1 MTKEKK
7 TLFWASYADLMTSL
21 FFIMLTLFV
30 ASSILLSQKSKEWEE
45 KSKEWEQKY
54 ITSQKEKQQLERI
67 NDVIQ
72 DLDST
77 YFEYIDAYKKSK
89 LVIPVKF
96 DVDQYN
102 IYGLPSSTRDEL
114 EMAGRSL
121 KNFVDE
127 TTQKFPGVQYI
138 LIIEGQASK
147 TGGTDHN
154 YQLSYQR
161 AYNLKKFWEDKEISF
176 DAQNCEVLIGGSG
189 DGVQSGTGLMRES
202 AENEKLNQRFLIH
215 IIPKPGYVRTEIIE
229 NSDKEV
235 K

>member
-1 MTKEKK
+1 MSKEKK
-7 TLFWASYADLMTSL
+7 SLFWASYADLMTSL

-30 ASSILLSQKSKEWEE
+30 ASSIILSKKSNDWE
-45 KSKEWEQKY
+45 KKY
-54 ITSQKEKQQLERI
+54 RTSEKEKEQLERI

-96 DVDQYN
+96 GVDQYN

-114 EMAGRSL
+114 EKAGWSL

-127 TTQKFPGVQYI
+127 TTQKFKGVQYI

-161 AYNLKKFWEDKEISF
+161 AYNLKKFWEDKKILF

-189 DGVQSGTGLMRES
+189 DGVQSGTGLMRED
-202 AENEKLNQRFLIH
+202 AANEHLNQRFLIH
-215 IIPKPGYVRTEIIE
+215 IIPKPGYVKTEHPE
-229 NSDKEV
+229 NGDNTME
-235 K
+235 

>member
-1 MTKEKK
+1 MSKEKK
-7 TLFWASYADLMTSL
+7 SLFWASYADLMTSL

-30 ASSILLSQKSKEWEE
+30 ASSILLSKKSSDWE
-45 KSKEWEQKY
+45 KKY
-54 ITSQKEKQQLERI
+54 RTSENERAQLKRI

-72 DLDST
+72 DLDSM

-96 DVDQYN
+96 AVNQYN
-102 IYGLPSSTRDEL
+102 IYGLPASTRDEL
-114 EMAGRSL
+114 EKAGQSL

-154 YQLSYQR
+154 YELSYRR
-161 AYNLKKFWEDKEISF
+161 AYNLKKFWEDKKIFF
-176 DAQNCEVLIGGSG
+176 DAKNCEVLIGGSG
-189 DGVQSGTGLMRES
+189 DGVQSGTGLMRED
-202 AENEKLNQRFLIH
+202 AANEHLNQRFLIH
-215 IIPKPGYVRTEIIE
+215 IIPKPGYVKTETKE
-229 NSDKEV
+229 NSDSTEE
-235 K
+235 

>member
-1 MTKEKK
+1 MSKEKK
-7 TLFWASYADLMTSL
+7 SLFWASYADLMTSL

-30 ASSILLSQKSKEWEE
+30 ASSIILSKKSRDWEKMSKVWE
-45 KSKEWEQKY
+45 KKFL
-54 ITSQKEKQQLERI
+54 TSEREKDQLKRI

-72 DLDST
+72 DLDFT

-96 DVDQYN
+96 AVNQYN
-102 IYGLPSSTRDEL
+102 IYGLPASTRDEV
-114 EMAGRSL
+114 EKAGQSL

-154 YQLSYQR
+154 YELSYRR
-161 AYNLKKFWEDKEISF
+161 AYNLKKFWEDKKIFF
-176 DAQNCEVLIGGSG
+176 DAKNCEVLIGGSG
-189 DGVQSGTGLMRES
+189 DGVQSGTGLMRED
-202 AENEKLNQRFLIH
+202 AANEHLNQRFLIH
-215 IIPKPGYVRTEIIE
+215 IIPKPGYVKTETKE
-229 NSDKEV
+229 NSDSTEE
-235 K
+235 